1 MPLKKARLSR
11 KSTRLKAT
19 SSRNMSNDVVRLKNV
34 AHEAARSVRNKT
46 EASFDEAPP
55 QASCDAIEDEC
66 ACLLNVLGAIQ
77 CMSVGIVSET
87 ENPVPE
93 FSAAFALLEREIER
107 AVERLKRIAV
117 RGEIRGIGSYS
128 HNAGLP

>member
-1 MPLKKARLSR
+1 M
-11 KSTRLKAT
+11 
-19 SSRNMSNDVVRLKNV
+19 VRGGPGV
-34 AHEAARSVRNKT
+34 
-46 EASFDEAPP
+46 F
-55 QASCDAIEDEC
+55 
-66 ACLLNVLGAIQ
+66 NVLGAIQ

-107 AVERLKRIAV
+107 VVERLKRIAL
-117 RGEIRGIGSYS
+117 RGGIRGIAGSYS